1 MRLHYADK
9 PNRLILF
16 KETIP
21 AYCGKYM
28 KHINP
33 LCEHSAEFL
42 NVIRHTVYTIATLL
56 KGFTA

>member
-21 AYCGKYM
+21 AYCRKHT

-42 NVIRHTVYTIATLL
+42 NVIQHTGYKIATLL
-56 KGFTA
+56 KGFAA

>member
-21 AYCGKYM
+21 AYCGNHTI
-28 KHINP
+28 HINP
-33 LCEHSAEFL
+33 PREHSAEFL
-42 NVIRHTVYTIATLL
+42 NVIPHSIYTGNCA
-56 KGFTA
+56 